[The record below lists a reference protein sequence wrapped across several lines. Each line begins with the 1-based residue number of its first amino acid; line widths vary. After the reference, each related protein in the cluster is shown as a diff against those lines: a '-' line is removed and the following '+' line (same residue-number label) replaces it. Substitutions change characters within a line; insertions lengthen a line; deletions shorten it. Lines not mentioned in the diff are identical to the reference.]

1 MEPSLAGILICCAL
15 LAVARF
21 FEMPTIVAL
30 IASLAFGSTAI
41 VTLPALGGSS
51 PMVFVA
57 LLMVLLGSIVLRRN
71 WPRDLQRV
79 FFQQPIAWLVL
90 LLGIYTVAGAFLLP
104 RLFAGEATVF
114 IPQRLEA
121 TAGDIVKTTLAP
133 VSGNVTQTLYFVF
146 GALAFFAL
154 SIVLLRRNTLK
165 AIRQGFFVWA
175 TLHVAAGFLDLFGKF
190 AGIEDILSPIRSAS
204 YAMATIV
211 DVGGFWRI
219 AGTYSEA
226 SAFGST
232 TILLLA
238 FTFTYWRQTRSRFAL
253 SLTVLLILLLTL
265 CTSTTAYIAG
275 VIIAVVFGVS
285 LARSLLQDRLQAG
298 EIGFVCFGIGVLVVA
313 IGIEA
318 QSEQLLAPLWG
329 LFDAMI
335 FNKASSASG
344 YERAYWNYQSFV
356 SVYET
361 MGLGIG
367 LGSSRSSSWIV
378 SVISQFGV
386 VGSAMMGL
394 LTWEIIRSKRYAAR
408 LNTETRATVLSVRS
422 AALGSLLA
430 TSIGGGAAD
439 PGLVFFIA
447 LAVASRVSAT
457 ARDAR
462 TARPVAMAVP
472 QPS

>member
-1 MEPSLAGILICCAL
+1 MEPSLAGILICFGL

-21 FEMPTIVAL
+21 FDMPTIVAL

-57 LLMVLLGSIVLRRN
+57 LLMVLLGSVALRRN

-79 FFQQPIAWLVL
+79 FFQQPTAWLVL
-90 LLGIYTVAGAFLLP
+90 LLSIYTVAGAFLLP
-104 RLFAGEATVF
+104 SLFTGEATVF
-114 IPQRLEA
+114 VPQRLEG

-154 SIVLLRRNTLK
+154 SMVLLRPNALK

-175 TLHVAAGFLDLFGKF
+175 TLHVSAGFLDLFGKF
-190 AGIEDILSPIRSAS
+190 AGIDDILSPIRSAS

-211 DVGGFWRI
+211 DLGAFWRI

-226 SAFGST
+226 SAFGAAT
-232 TILLLA
+232 VLLLA
-238 FTFTYWRQTRSRFAL
+238 FTFTYWRQTRSKFAL
-253 SLTVLLILLLTL
+253 SLFVLLIILLTL
-265 CTSTTAYIAG
+265 STSSTAYFAG
-275 VIIAVVFGVS
+275 AIIAVVFSIS
-285 LARSLLQDRLQAG
+285 LARSLLKDRLQAG
-298 EIGFVCFGIGVLVVA
+298 DIGAVCVGVGVLVIA
-313 IGIEA
+313 LGLEA
-318 QSEQLLAPLWG
+318 YDHRILAPLWQ

-335 FNKASSASG
+335 FNKASSGSG

-462 TARPVAMAVP
+462 TARPVMMAVP
-472 QPS
+472 QTS